1 MRFVGA
7 SQDVLQGLDENGGSI
22 VRTTLYMQGAEIV
35 KLWYEILNCENAV
48 VEKGCV
54 SARIQEKGL
63 GNADIR
69 VVEGTSLVKP
79 SLDCVTAHV
88 NVRLIK
94 CHILRGE
101 SSAFV
106 LYVLPPDSNVPVL
119 PMGFHSKSIV
129 KMHDAGTERGNPT
142 ASWP

>member
-1 MRFVGA
+1 MTPRLCVSARDSSHRDTEAQSWVSTPFRDA
-7 SQDVLQGLDENGGSI
+7 HL
-22 VRTTLYMQGAEIV
+22 RA
-35 KLWYEILNCENAV
+35 ENAV

-106 LYVLPPDSNVPVL
+106 LYVLPPDSN
-119 PMGFHSKSIV
+119 
-129 KMHDAGTERGNPT
+129 DASLTNGIP
-142 ASWP
+142 